1 MCIRD
6 RRRSTRLGN
15 RVDKIVAAISR
26 VRLAAHVAWLALS
39 GDTTFFKHWEAR
51 HVQGFERF
59 QREQRDAR
67 ELARYRAALAGETAA
82 VREAVTQLGA
92 LRVRVKQQALEI
104 NNMREIATLR
114 NKQMDALHMVWCSG
128 GCAGGVGDRE
138 NLTREK
144 VLEAVTYTNRLVSWW
159 NNRAYKDAGH
169 RDDEGYRRTRVDE
182 KVSQIKDEQECKS
195 SSQ

>member
-1 MCIRD
+1 MTLEQLRL
-6 RRRSTRLGN
+6 RAWRHSSRLGKN
-15 RVDKIVAAISR
+15 VDKIVAAISR

-51 HVQGFERF
+51 HVQGVERF
-59 QREQRDAR
+59 MREQRDAR
-67 ELARYRAALAGETAA
+67 ELGRYREALAGETAG
-82 VREAVTQLGA
+82 VRDAVTQLGA
-92 LRVRVKQQALEI
+92 LRVRVKQQAWEI

-114 NKQMDALHMVWCSG
+114 NKQMEALHMVWCNG

-144 VLEAVTYTNRLVSWW
+144 VLEAVSYTNRLVSWW

-169 RDDEGYRRTRVDE
+169 RDDEGYKRTRIDE
-182 KVSQIKDEQECKS
+182 KVSQIKDE
-195 SSQ
+195 

>member
-1 MCIRD
+1 
-6 RRRSTRLGN
+6 
-15 RVDKIVAAISR
+15 VDKIVAAISR

-92 LRVRVKQQALEI
+92 LRVRVKQQAWEI
-104 NNMREIATLR
+104 NNMR
-114 NKQMDALHMVWCSG
+114 WCNG

-144 VLEAVTYTNRLVSWW
+144 VLEAVSYTNRLVSWW
-159 NNRAYKDAGH
+159 NNRAYKDTGH
-169 RDDEGYRRTRVDE
+169 RDNEGYRQTRVDE
-182 KVSQIKDEQECKS
+182 KVSQIKDE
-195 SSQ
+195 

>member
-1 MCIRD
+1 VTLEQLRL
-6 RRRSTRLGN
+6 RAWRHSSRLGK
-15 RVDKIVAAISR
+15 RADKVVAAISR

-51 HVQGFERF
+51 HVQGVERF

-67 ELARYRAALAGETAA
+67 ELGRYREALAGETAG
-82 VREAVTQLGA
+82 VRDAVTQLGA
-92 LRVRVKQQALEI
+92 LRVRVKQQAWEI

-114 NKQMDALHMVWCSG
+114 NKQMEALHMVWCNG

-144 VLEAVTYTNRLVSWW
+144 VLEAVSYTNRLVSWW

-169 RDDEGYRRTRVDE
+169 RDDEGYKRARVDE
-182 KVSQIKDEQECKS
+182 KVSQIKDE
-195 SSQ
+195 